1 MRTAGVI
8 MALLGGSCA
17 GVFDPILFQSKTERR
32 NMDCLRLSQ
41 EEGAER
47 YPGQIPPKGGRALA
61 GFQPDVMACST
72 RYLQP
77 ADRNARDEAI
87 LSTLSL
93 QVTELVE
100 SAGALAPRSA
110 RWHVDAFYPS
120 LAVAQKIA
128 VTARTTLAER
138 GFSVS
143 DRVPTLAAGDVA
155 VLASLPPSEAYRT
168 ACARS
173 FETKVLGP
181 DELFLGLMIVDARET
196 RLHAGLCEG
205 GVWRWLP

>member
-1 MRTAGVI
+1 MRALVGVGA
-8 MALLGGSCA
+8 ALACSCA
-17 GVFDPILFQSKTERR
+17 GVFDPILFQTRAERR
-32 NMDCLRLSQ
+32 NMDCVRLSQ
-41 EEGAER
+41 DEAAER
-47 YPGQIPPKGGRALA
+47 FPGQIPSKDARALA
-61 GFQPDVMACST
+61 GFQPDVMACAT

-77 ADRNARDEAI
+77 DDRSARDEAI

-93 QVTELVE
+93 QVSELVE
-100 SAGALAPRSA
+100 TATASAPAGA

-120 LAVAQKIA
+120 LPVAQKIA
-128 VTARTTLAER
+128 VAARTTLAER

-143 DRVPTLAAGDVA
+143 DRVPTLAAGDVS
-155 VLASLPPSEAYRT
+155 VLASLPPSEVYRT

-173 FETKVLGP
+173 FQTSVLGA

-196 RLHAGLCEG
+196 RLHGGLCQA